1 MTAPI
6 PIDASKAVPAGTLTI
21 IDAMLD
27 PQLFEPSFRGETWAN
42 WRTILKA
49 AKALPMTAD
58 EIAFFRSVAGDR
70 DPPTKPVRELWI
82 VAGRRSGKDS
92 IASALACHAAAVFD
106 QGHLLRPGERPLVAL
121 LACDRDQSQ
130 IVLGYIK
137 SFFTDIPML
146 SAMITRT
153 TAAGFALSNVID
165 ISVATNSFR
174 AVRGRPILC
183 AILDEVAFYRSDT
196 SATPD
201 TETYKAIMPALAT
214 LPGSMLIGISS
225 PYRKA
230 GLLYQKY
237 RDHFGK
243 DSDTTLVVKAP
254 TLTLNPTIDPDIV
267 AQALQD
273 DAAAA
278 RAEWL
283 GEFRDDIGGYVDAT
297 IVEAAIDYGVT
308 VRLPREAVVYRSFCD
323 PSGGARDSF
332 TAAIAHRESDGVAVL
347 DALLEIKAPF
357 NPTSATQ
364 QVTDLLKS
372 YGLSNTVADKYGAG
386 WIVDAF
392 SKNQIRLQHSD
403 RNRSEIYLDCM
414 PLLTSGRCR
423 LLDHR
428 KLATQFASLER
439 RTSPMGK
446 DVVDHGP
453 GGFDDLCN
461 AAAGAL
467 VLAARGSGAVLC
479 GPIIVSSGPRSFPG
493 SDTFTG
499 ASGRVWE
506 RTIRGPT

>member
-1 MTAPI
+1 MTAPTC
-6 PIDASKAVPAGTLTI
+6 IDASKAVPAGAHTV

-58 EIAFFRSVAGDR
+58 ETTFFRSIAGDR
-70 DPPTKPVRELWI
+70 DLPTKPVRELWI

-92 IASALACHAAAVFD
+92 IASALACHAAALFD
-106 QGHLLRPGERPLVAL
+106 QDHLLRPGERPLVAL
-121 LACDRDQSQ
+121 LACDRDQSR

-146 SAMITRT
+146 RAMVTRA
-153 TAAGFALSNVID
+153 TATGFALSNGID
-165 ISVATNSFR
+165 IAVATNSFR

-183 AILDEVAFYRSDT
+183 AILDEVAFYRDDT
-196 SATPD
+196 SSLPD
-201 TETYKAIMPALAT
+201 VETYKAIMPALAT

-230 GLLYQKY
+230 GLLYTKY

-273 DAAAA
+273 DPAAG
-278 RAEWL
+278 RSEWL
-283 GEFRDDIGGYVDAT
+283 GEFRSDIGGYVDAAM
-297 IVEAAIDYGVT
+297 IESAIDYGVT
-308 VRLPREAVVYRSFCD
+308 VRPPRKGVVYRSFCD
-323 PSGGARDSF
+323 PSGGAHDSF
-332 TAAIAHRESDGVAVL
+332 TAAVAHREADGVVVL
-347 DALLEIKAPF
+347 DALLEVKAPF

-372 YGLSNTVADKYGAG
+372 YRLGNTVADKYGAA
-386 WIVDAF
+386 WITDAF
-392 SKNQIRLQHSD
+392 SKCQIKLQHSD

-414 PLLTSGRCR
+414 PLFTSGRAR

-428 KLATQFASLER
+428 KLATQFGSLER

-446 DVVDHGP
+446 DIVNHSP
-453 GGFDDLCN
+453 GGFDDICN
-461 AAAGAL
+461 SVAGAL

-506 RTIRGPT
+506 RAIRGPT